1 MTLRMRLVVELLD
14 AFRQAVAQHCLET
27 IFASV
32 VKRSFVV
39 PALELHHRKRFLQP
53 CDFSF
58 GLRASHLEQLLA
70 GSVGRGAFCAIATN
84 FLMSLIS
91 RPVFFKQSM
100 MRSNSSSSSSN
111 CRLPRAHQI
120 GEEPFFVVATKRGN
134 RNGEHFRHLSDC
146 KHVDSLQKILDLKP
160 GLGFTVGSFYQ
171 ASP

>member
-1 MTLRMRLVVELLD
+1 MRLAVELLN

-53 CDFSF
+53 CDFFF

-70 GSVGRGAFCAIATN
+70 GSVGQGAFLRHRDKLLDVFNFEARFLQAIDDAQQ
-84 FLMSLIS
+84 FKLILVELPFTS
-91 RPVFFKQSM
+91 RA
-100 MRSNSSSSSSN
+100 
-111 CRLPRAHQI
+111 LQI

-134 RNGEHFRHLSDC
+134 RNGEHFRHLSDR
-146 KHVDSLQKILDLKP
+146 KYVDSLQNVLDLKP